1 MKFFSGI
8 DDLNSLTLIYRRLAM
23 LNHPDMGG
31 SAETMKRINI
41 EYQVLKDKLTN
52 HPRSKPGFEINELV
66 LINKSYGR
74 VSHIGKYIIIVNSET
89 TNRRAIFSKE
99 SGECLNNPNFRLS
112 KIKSSDY
119 AGK

>member
-1 MKFFSGI
+1 MKFFGGI

-31 SAETMKRINI
+31 NAETMKKINI

-52 HPRSKPGFEINELV
+52 HSRSKPGFEINELV
-66 LINKSYGR
+66 LINNSYGR
-74 VSHIGKYIIIVNSET
+74 VSHIGEHIIIVNSEV

-99 SGECLNNPNFRLS
+99 SGKCLSNPNFRLT
-112 KIKSSDY
+112 KIKSADHV
-119 AGK
+119 GK